1 MKNHIHTSLL
11 DTDLYKFTM
20 QQSVLHKHM
29 GAIVEYHFRCR
40 TDGVDLVAKQKFIE
54 DEIDN
59 LCSLSFQK
67 DEILENFVILKVI
80 MLIFLKTLNLNV
92 VMLK

>member
-29 GAIVEYHFRCR
+29 GAIVGDHFRCR
-40 TDGVDLVAKQKFIE
+40 TDGVHRGDGLRLCGGRRVIDDPDLAQRRDRDRDLIE
-54 DEIDN
+54 AG
-59 LCSLSFQK
+59 
-67 DEILENFVILKVI
+67 VIVDG
-80 MLIFLKTLNLNV
+80 V
-92 VMLK
+92 RV